1 MAQYEVIAADILKN
15 IGGKENVTNI
25 NHCATRLRLQV
36 ADDNKINDEAISK
49 LSGVAGTVMHG
60 NQYQI
65 VIGTDVANVYN
76 EFIKLSGDV
85 QTDSTATTHKKDVSL
100 KSVGQTIVDF
110 ISGTFVPILGVLVAA
125 GLVSAVLNIGVSFF
139 GLSTKSGTYTVLY
152 AIYQAGYYFL
162 PVYLGYSAAKKLNV
176 SAMMG
181 AFLGATLLYKTIDS
195 AKGLDFLGLMI
206 PQIQYNTS
214 VIPILLGVL
223 FMKLIDT
230 GLDRVTPK
238 SIKFFTKPLLTMIIV
253 VPVTLLWLGP
263 LGYEI
268 GTVIATGLN
277 FVNLKLGWLSV
288 GLIGALTPLLVM
300 TLTNQAL
307 FPLCIAAIASV
318 GYDAFI
324 LPGMLAANIAVGAA
338 TLAVAFYTKNE
349 HEKQVALSAGITGV
363 MGITEPSIFGVLIK
377 NRIALLSTMFAAGI
391 SGALAGLVS
400 LKQYAIVS
408 PGIAALPTFVHS
420 SGAGLDNNFYWSL
433 VVVILSAGLS
443 FGLTYVFGRKAQLQ
457 KKDELA
463 TDDMHVYQPVS
474 GQVIPLQEVNDDVFS
489 KGLLGDG
496 FAVKPDNRGVY
507 SPVTGTVTMVA
518 ETKHAIGFLSDSGI
532 EVLIHLGIDT
542 VELNGLPFDI
552 KIKNG
557 NHVVKGQLIGEMN
570 LDMIRKEQ
578 KDTTVIVALTQPNKQ
593 LEDKRYTDTQI
604 GDVIGNVSVVQ

>member
-300 TLTNQAL
+300 TGTNQAL

-542 VELNGLPFDI
+542 VELNG
-552 KIKNG
+552 
-557 NHVVKGQLIGEMN
+557 
-570 LDMIRKEQ
+570 R
-578 KDTTVIVALTQPNKQ
+578 
-593 LEDKRYTDTQI
+593 
-604 GDVIGNVSVVQ
+604 

>member
-152 AIYQAGYYFL
+152 AIYQAEYYFL

-300 TLTNQAL
+300 TGTNQAL

>member
-300 TLTNQAL
+300 TGTNQAL

-532 EVLIHLGIDT
+532 EVIIHLGIDT

>member
-100 KSVGQTIVDF
+100 KSVGQAIVDF

-162 PVYLGYSAAKKLNV
+162 PVYLGYSAAKKLNI

-300 TLTNQAL
+300 TGTNQAL

>member
-1 MAQYEVIAADILKN
+1 M
-15 IGGKENVTNI
+15 
-25 NHCATRLRLQV
+25 
-36 ADDNKINDEAISK
+36 
-49 LSGVAGTVMHG
+49 
-60 NQYQI
+60 
-65 VIGTDVANVYN
+65 
-76 EFIKLSGDV
+76 
-85 QTDSTATTHKKDVSL
+85 
-100 KSVGQTIVDF
+100 GQTIVDF

-300 TLTNQAL
+300 TGTNQAL

-457 KKDELA
+457 KK
-463 TDDMHVYQPVS
+463 MNW
-474 GQVIPLQEVNDDVFS
+474 PLMICMCI
-489 KGLLGDG
+489 
-496 FAVKPDNRGVY
+496 NRLVG
-507 SPVTGTVTMVA
+507 
-518 ETKHAIGFLSDSGI
+518 K
-532 EVLIHLGIDT
+532 
-542 VELNGLPFDI
+542 
-552 KIKNG
+552 
-557 NHVVKGQLIGEMN
+557 
-570 LDMIRKEQ
+570 
-578 KDTTVIVALTQPNKQ
+578 
-593 LEDKRYTDTQI
+593 
-604 GDVIGNVSVVQ
+604 

>member
-300 TLTNQAL
+300 TGTNQAL

-507 SPVTGTVTMVA
+507 SPVIGTVTMVA

>member
-100 KSVGQTIVDF
+100 KSVGQAIVDF

-162 PVYLGYSAAKKLNV
+162 PVYLGYSAAKKLNI

-253 VPVTLLWLGP
+253 VPITLLWLGP

-300 TLTNQAL
+300 TGTNQAL

>member
-300 TLTNQAL
+300 TGTNQAL

-507 SPVTGTVTMVA
+507 SPVIGTVTMVA

-557 NHVVKGQLIGEMN
+557 NHVVKEQLIGEMN

>member
-268 GTVIATGLN
+268 GTVIATGLD

-300 TLTNQAL
+300 TGTNQAL

-604 GDVIGNVSVVQ
+604 GDVIGDVSVVQ

>member
-1 MAQYEVIAADILKN
+1 MAQYQVIAADILKN

-85 QTDSTATTHKKDVSL
+85 QTDSTATTHKKNISL
-100 KSVGQTIVDF
+100 KSVGQSIVDF

-162 PVYLGYSAAKKLNV
+162 PVYLGYSAAKKLNI

-195 AKGLDFLGLMI
+195 AKGLDFLGLTI

-223 FMKLIDT
+223 FMKVIDT

-268 GTVIATGLN
+268 GTVIAAGLN

-300 TLTNQAL
+300 TGTNQAL

-324 LPGMLAANIAVGAA
+324 LPGMLSANIAVGAA

-443 FGLTYVFGRKAQLQ
+443 FGLTYVFGRKAQSR

-557 NHVVKGQLIGEMN
+557 DHVVKGQLIGEMN

-578 KDTTVIVALTQPNKQ
+578 RDTTVIVALTQPNKQ

>member
-300 TLTNQAL
+300 TGTNQAL

>member
-300 TLTNQAL
+300 TGTNQAL

-518 ETKHAIGFLSDSGI
+518 ETKYAIGFLSDSGI

>member
-300 TLTNQAL
+300 TGTNQAL

-433 VVVILSAGLS
+433 VVVILSASLS

-507 SPVTGTVTMVA
+507 SPVIGTVTMVA

>member
-162 PVYLGYSAAKKLNV
+162 PVYLGYSAAKKLNI

-300 TLTNQAL
+300 TGTNQAL

>member
-300 TLTNQAL
+300 TGTNQAL

-552 KIKNG
+552 KIKND